1 MSIKINRCAILS
13 AALCTSLLVTGCG
26 IAQSVKT
33 GTVDAAK
40 WAFTTQVKAMNLD
53 LISRSSLNT
62 NGAGQSLSTVLRVYQ
77 LKTPQAFEQLDYA
90 QLQSN
95 DLDALKPDL
104 LTTTDVVLRPNA
116 NASISEPMSDD
127 TEYVAIVA
135 FFREDNQR
143 ATWRMVLPRKQ
154 WKQSDP
160 VRIEVKDSSM
170 ALIGKGPQAVKQ
182 QATVR
187 STPRPALDPQPT
199 KTVVTAQGT
208 VPKPAGK
215 LTSSLDD
222 WTRPVD

>member
-1 MSIKINRCAILS
+1 MSNKINYYG
-13 AALCTSLLVTGCG
+13 SLTIAWFATLTLAGCG
-26 IAQSVKT
+26 VAQSVKT

-40 WAFTTQVKAMNLD
+40 WAFTTQITTMNLD
-53 LISRSSLNT
+53 LMSRSSLNT
-62 NGAGQSLSTVLRVYQ
+62 SGAGQSLSTVLRVYQ
-77 LKTPQAFEQLDYA
+77 LKTPQAFEQLDYV
-90 QLQSN
+90 QLQNN

-104 LTTTDVVLRPNA
+104 LSTTDVVLRPNA
-116 NASISEPMSDD
+116 NASIREPMNAD

-170 ALIGKGPQAVKQ
+170 ALLGKGLQAVKQ

-187 STPRPALDPQPT
+187 STPRLASDPQPPKAVAT
-199 KTVVTAQGT
+199 TQGATA
-208 VPKPAGK
+208 KPTGK
-215 LTSSLDD
+215 IASSRDD
-222 WTRPVD
+222 WARPAN

>member
-1 MSIKINRCAILS
+1 
-13 AALCTSLLVTGCG
+13 
-26 IAQSVKT
+26 
-33 GTVDAAK
+33 
-40 WAFTTQVKAMNLD
+40 MN
-53 LISRSSLNT
+53 
-62 NGAGQSLSTVLRVYQ
+62 
-77 LKTPQAFEQLDYA
+77 
-90 QLQSN
+90 
-95 DLDALKPDL
+95 
-104 LTTTDVVLRPNA
+104 
-116 NASISEPMSDD
+116 DD

-208 VPKPAGK
+208 VPKLAGK